1 MDIPNC
7 ASISEPF
14 PSRGRARRR
23 LDNNGAPPPRHSAPT
38 PHLAGCFSVKRPNF
52 LVIVADD
59 LGFSDIG
66 AFGGEIETPNL
77 DRLAHAGIRLTDFHS
92 APACSP
98 TRAMLLTGTDHHVAG
113 IGTMLEVAGPEFRGA
128 PGYEGYL
135 NDRVVALPELLRD
148 AGYLTLMSGKWHLG
162 ATIDRSPYA
171 RGFERSF
178 ALLPAG
184 ASHFGGGGA
193 RSFSPVPTLYT
204 EDDQFVTVGDDFY
217 SSDAYTDKLL
227 QYLRERAP
235 GDERPFFAYLPFQA
249 PHWPLQAPDESI
261 AKYRGR
267 YDAGPDALRE
277 KRLAALKRLG
287 LCPPDVEAH
296 PVVADGA
303 PEWAD
308 MTDEQRAVSARSME
322 VYAAMVDRMDW
333 NVGRVIDYLSASGEL
348 DDTVVIFLSDNG
360 AEGAIVEAMPLVGPR
375 IAEQIEKNC
384 DNSVDNL
391 GRPSS
396 FIWYGPRWAQ
406 AATAPSRLHKAF
418 TTEGGIRVVGF
429 LTWPGFDR
437 QRQIGTAFSTVM
449 DIAPTVLELAGA
461 AHPGT
466 AYRGREVAPMR
477 GRSLVGFL
485 SGGAEAVHDADT
497 GTGWEL
503 FGRRAIRQGDWKALH
518 LPAPYG
524 PDGWQLY
531 DLASDPG
538 EIHDLAGSHPE
549 KLAELLTLWDRYV
562 EENGVILDPVSVFD
576 LEF

>member
-1 MDIPNC
+1 M
-7 ASISEPF
+7 
-14 PSRGRARRR
+14 
-23 LDNNGAPPPRHSAPT
+23 T
-38 PHLAGCFSVKRPNF
+38 RPNF

-66 AFGGEIETPNL
+66 AFGSEIETPNL

-98 TRAMLLTGTDHHVAG
+98 TRSMLLTGTDHHIAG
-113 IGTMLEVAGPEFRGA
+113 IGTMGEVLPPTFKGA

-162 ATIDRSPYA
+162 NTIDRSPWA

-178 ALLPAG
+178 ALLPGG
-184 ASHFGGGGA
+184 ASHYGGSRAVVSLPGPHALYRRRPVRHSWRRLLFVGLLHRHPAALLPRTPRRRRKILLRVSAVPGA
-193 RSFSPVPTLYT
+193 ALAAAGTQ
-204 EDDQFVTVGDDFY
+204 EI
-217 SSDAYTDKLL
+217 
-227 QYLRERAP
+227 
-235 GDERPFFAYLPFQA
+235 
-249 PHWPLQAPDESI
+249 I

-277 KRLAALKRLG
+277 GRLATLKRLG
-287 LCPPDVEAH
+287 LCPHDVVPH

-308 MTDEQRAVSARSME
+308 MTDEERAISARSME
-322 VYAAMVDRMDW
+322 VYAAMVDRMDQ
-333 NVGRVIDYLSASGEL
+333 NIGRVIDYLTETGEL
-348 DDTVVIFLSDNG
+348 DNTVVIFMSDNG
-360 AEGAIVEAMPLVGPR
+360 AEGAIVEAMPILGDL
-375 IAEQIEKNC
+375 IAAQIEQNC
-384 DNSVDNL
+384 DHSLDNL
-391 GRPSS
+391 GAPNT

-429 LTWPGFDR
+429 VTWPGFDR
-437 QRQIGTAFSTVM
+437 QHQIGTAFSTVM
-449 DIAPTVLELAGA
+449 DIAPTVLELAGV

-466 AYRGREVAPMR
+466 EYQGRQVAAMR
-477 GRSLVGFL
+477 GRSLLPYL
-485 SGGAEAVHDADT
+485 SGDTESVHDDVT

-518 LPAPYG
+518 LPEPYG
-524 PDGWQLY
+524 PGAWQLY
-531 DLASDPG
+531 DLSTDPG
-538 EIHDLAGSHPE
+538 EIDDLAASRPD
-549 KLAELLTLWDRYV
+549 KLAELLVLWDRYV
-562 EENGVILDPVSVFD
+562 EDTGVILDPISLFD
-576 LEF
+576 VDQQDLAQS